1 MDRLIGTL
9 AVVKGNMDGEGFVY
23 VSGEL
28 WRARCRQRLQ
38 DGEKV
43 QIESYDGLT
52 LNVRPARLAT
62 SFAAGEHRMFETAMA
77 ILGVFVLIAL
87 YVFGLPAHPERI

>member
-52 LNVRPARLAT
+52 LNVRPA
-62 SFAAGEHRMFETAMA
+62 
-77 ILGVFVLIAL
+77 
-87 YVFGLPAHPERI
+87 P